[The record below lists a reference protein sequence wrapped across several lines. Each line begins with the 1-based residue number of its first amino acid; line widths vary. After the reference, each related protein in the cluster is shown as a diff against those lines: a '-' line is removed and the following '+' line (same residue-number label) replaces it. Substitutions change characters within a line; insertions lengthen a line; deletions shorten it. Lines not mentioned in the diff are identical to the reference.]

1 LKLPDSKDP
10 IAITIRLVNALPFY
24 SVTEGSVLS
33 IPKGTQIE
41 WSVAN
46 NSNANLC
53 FGLLAIDGDGDLQPM
68 SILREIDQMFVPP
81 WVTTTMEMK
90 MDERASTY
98 EFHLI
103 ISPQVKSS
111 LVFSPSGME
120 KGVMAP
126 IVVNEGRQITF
137 RIVNTD

>member
-81 WVTTTMEMK
+81 G
-90 MDERASTY
+90 D
-98 EFHLI
+98 L
-103 ISPQVKSS
+103 
-111 LVFSPSGME
+111 
-120 KGVMAP
+120 
-126 IVVNEGRQITF
+126 
-137 RIVNTD
+137 